1 MIKKKEGIA
10 KFLCDYLP
18 LIIFFIAYKVPKSFL
33 INYHLEP
40 LIFATICLVF
50 TAIISLIISYILIKK
65 ISQIALFSTIILTIF
80 GSLTAIFNDEIF
92 IKIKPTIINLI
103 FAIILIVSYL
113 KKKPILAILFES
125 QIQMSKQS
133 WLTLSIRF
141 GCYFIFLAILNEIIW
156 RNFTT
161 DFWVDFKVFGMM
173 TLSIIFMILQF
184 PFLVRNIQKDKN

>member
-103 FAIILIVSYL
+103 FAIILIVSYI

-133 WLTLSIRF
+133 WLTLSLRF

-184 PFLVRNIQKDKN
+184 PFLVRNIQKDNN

>member
-18 LIIFFIAYKVPKSFL
+18 LIIFFIAYKVPKNFL
-33 INYHLEP
+33 ANYYLEP
-40 LIFATICLVF
+40 LVFATICLVF

-113 KKKPILAILFES
+113 KKKPILSILFES

-133 WLTLSIRF
+133 WLILSLRF
-141 GCYFIFLAILNEIIW
+141 GCYFLFLAILNEIIW

-161 DFWVDFKVFGMM
+161 DFWVNFKVFGMM

-184 PFLVRNIQKDKN
+184 PFLIRNIQKDKN

>member
-133 WLTLSIRF
+133 WLTLSLRF

-156 RNFTT
+156 RNFAT

>member
-133 WLTLSIRF
+133 WLTLSLRF

-184 PFLVRNIQKDKN
+184 PFLVRNIQKDNN

>member
-1 MIKKKEGIA
+1 MTKKKEGIA

-133 WLTLSIRF
+133 WLTLSLRF

-156 RNFTT
+156 RNFAT
-161 DFWVDFKVFGMM
+161 DFWVNFKVFGMM

>member
-133 WLTLSIRF
+133 WLTLSLRF

-156 RNFTT
+156 RNFAT

-184 PFLVRNIQKDKN
+184 PFLVSNIQKDNN

>member
-133 WLTLSIRF
+133 WLTLSLRF

>member
-141 GCYFIFLAILNEIIW
+141 GCYFIFLAILSQEFFYLLLNLHI
-156 RNFTT
+156 N
-161 DFWVDFKVFGMM
+161 
-173 TLSIIFMILQF
+173 LHY
-184 PFLVRNIQKDKN
+184 

>member
-125 QIQMSKQS
+125 KIQMSKQS
-133 WLTLSIRF
+133 WLTLSLRF

>member
-1 MIKKKEGIA
+1 MTKKKEGIA

-103 FAIILIVSYL
+103 FAIILIASYL

-133 WLTLSIRF
+133 WLTLSLRF

-161 DFWVDFKVFGMM
+161 DFWVNFKVFGMM

>member
-133 WLTLSIRF
+133 WLTLSLRF

-184 PFLVRNIQKDKN
+184 PFLVRNIQKDKD

>member
-1 MIKKKEGIA
+1 MTKKKEGIA

-18 LIIFFIAYKVPKSFL
+18 LIIFFIAYKVPKNFL
-33 INYHLEP
+33 ANYYLEP
-40 LIFATICLVF
+40 LVFATICLVF

-92 IKIKPTIINLI
+92 IKIKPTIINII

-113 KKKPILAILFES
+113 KKKPILSILFES

-133 WLTLSIRF
+133 WLILSLRF
-141 GCYFIFLAILNEIIW
+141 GCYFLFLAILNEIIW

-161 DFWVDFKVFGMM
+161 DFWVNFKVFGMM

-184 PFLVRNIQKDKN
+184 PFLIRNIQKDKN

>member
-133 WLTLSIRF
+133 WLTLSLRF

-161 DFWVDFKVFGMM
+161 DFWVNFKVFGMM

-184 PFLVRNIQKDKN
+184 PFLVSNMQKDKN

>member
-103 FAIILIVSYL
+103 FAIILIASYL

-133 WLTLSIRF
+133 WLTLSLRF

-161 DFWVDFKVFGMM
+161 DFWVNFKVFGMM
-173 TLSIIFMILQF
+173 TLSIIFMVLQF
-184 PFLVRNIQKDKN
+184 PFLVRNMQKDKN

>member
-133 WLTLSIRF
+133 WLTLSLRF

-184 PFLVRNIQKDKN
+184 PFMVRNMHKDKN